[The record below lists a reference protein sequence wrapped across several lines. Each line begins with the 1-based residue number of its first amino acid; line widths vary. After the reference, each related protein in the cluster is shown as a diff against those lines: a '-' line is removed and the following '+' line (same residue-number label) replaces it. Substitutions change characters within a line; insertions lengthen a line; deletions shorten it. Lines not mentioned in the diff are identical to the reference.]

1 MLPVELIEGLLAVV
15 IIALVIGLGL
25 AIMYYLNLQNMLKEI
40 HPSNRTIEPTN
51 VWLMFIPLFNIVY
64 GFIMYSKITESIKN
78 EYEARGY
85 NDGGNYLKG
94 LGMAIPIL
102 AIVGIIPTFGSV
114 ASLAGLVVW
123 IIYWVKSAEIKK
135 RLMSSP
141 NEGGN
146 GGMSSNPDI
155 LD

>member
-25 AIMYYLNLQNMLKEI
+25 AIMY
-40 HPSNRTIEPTN
+40 
-51 VWLMFIPLFNIVY
+51 
-64 GFIMYSKITESIKN
+64 SKITESIKN

-85 NDGGNYLKG
+85 DDGGNYLKG